1 MSRVKERTLRRA
13 VGIEIQFYRQ
23 QKKMNQAEL
32 AVCAGCHVNTISSIE
47 RGQCATSIDIW
58 FRIAECLKINPAE
71 LIPQNLRML
80 GAEMTKFCEMCGSL
94 VPEDDVTLGRRIKI
108 ARVNL
113 GLSARQFS
121 QMIDMDANML
131 SRIENGERGNNLKV
145 STLRKL
151 AETLGIP
158 VTTVLGMIEE

>member
-1 MSRVKERTLRRA
+1 
-13 VGIEIQFYRQ
+13 
-23 QKKMNQAEL
+23 
-32 AVCAGCHVNTISSIE
+32 
-47 RGQCATSIDIW
+47 
-58 FRIAECLKINPAE
+58 
-71 LIPQNLRML
+71 
-80 GAEMTKFCEMCGSL
+80 MTKFCEMCGSL